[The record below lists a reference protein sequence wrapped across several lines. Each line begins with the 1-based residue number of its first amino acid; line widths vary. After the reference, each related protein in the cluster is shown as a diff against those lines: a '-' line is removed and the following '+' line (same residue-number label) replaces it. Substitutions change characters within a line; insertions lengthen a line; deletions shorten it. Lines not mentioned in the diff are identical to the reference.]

1 VNILVSLLVTVVGC
15 AIAVSLYNWVKA
27 EIDERHWRRMLED
40 ELKFGDNT
48 PLYRLTRMAKDGD
61 E

>member
-1 VNILVSLLVTVVGC
+1 MNILVSLLVTVVGC
-15 AIAVSLYNWVKA
+15 TAAVSFYNWVKA

-48 PLYRLTRMAKDGD
+48 PMYRLTRMVQDDD